1 MISKTPTSKT
11 VTNVVTLIYNITVH
25 PYPVCYLPWHIK
37 LVTID
42 AICSGWFGDSAM

>member
-11 VTNVVTLIYNITVH
+11 VTNMFTLIYSITVY
-25 PYPVCYLPWHIK
+25 PYPVCDLPWPIK
-37 LVTID
+37 LVTVD